1 MRFHIAA
8 LSCLVLAGTALPVV
22 AHAQFET
29 PSQQELQMTTDPKAP
44 GASAVILDREETT
57 DDPHHFKTIYAR
69 IKILSENGLS
79 AATVHIPYT
88 RNYVFHASGD
98 NSSRMGSGD
107 ANHWDAP
114 NVNHSGEDQPND
126 VDSYNVKT
134 DISAIEGRTIH
145 PDGTIVPLTGSP
157 ADLLKVKRGRNQ
169 VNEVTFTLP
178 SVEVGSI
185 IEYRYQVRYDRFES
199 AADWEIQKPWFTHHA
214 HFMFTPDER
223 FSPARLKAGS
233 AGITNSGL
241 LDANGDILTDIRDGE
256 ILPPGATVK
265 NEASGVYTL
274 DVNDIPPF
282 ADEPFSP
289 PEQGRAY
296 RVQFAYVANPD
307 LKDYWQKQMSFW
319 NKKLNQYIEPTQALK
334 SAVQEAIAG
343 ATTDLDKAKKLYEFT
358 SRMENIDG
366 TPNGDPGIGSE
377 WIPAGHVDQVLLDKK
392 GTSNQIAYLYLGMA
406 RIAGLNAHPE
416 RIASRSVRFFSP
428 KFRDP
433 GQLDTVVI
441 ALNLDGKDITVDPGT
456 KMAPFQTLHWAH
468 AAAPGLALN
477 NGKVDSIITPE
488 QKVTD
493 NLVLHVGSLA
503 ITPQGGVS
511 GTVKVAFLGQQAIR
525 LRQMALG
532 NADATKGE
540 MERMIAQQVPSGV
553 EARIDRVAYM
563 DDPTRQFVAVVN
575 ISGTLGSPAGGRILL
590 PRNFFSTREG
600 NPYPEDDARTNP
612 VDVQYPAEEQDQIT
626 YVLPAGF
633 TIEGKPED
641 AVMKWESNAAY
652 ELKAKLAPNSFTSTR
667 ILARGFTLLE
677 PKDYSGLRDF
687 YQKVV
692 TADQQQIV
700 LAPAAQAAN

>member
-1 MRFHIAA
+1 
-8 LSCLVLAGTALPVV
+8 
-22 AHAQFET
+22 
-29 PSQQELQMTTDPKAP
+29 
-44 GASAVILDREETT
+44 
-57 DDPHHFKTIYAR
+57 
-69 IKILSENGLS
+69 
-79 AATVHIPYT
+79 
-88 RNYVFHASGD
+88 
-98 NSSRMGSGD
+98 
-107 ANHWDAP
+107 
-114 NVNHSGEDQPND
+114 
-126 VDSYNVKT
+126 
-134 DISAIEGRTIH
+134 
-145 PDGTIVPLTGSP
+145 
-157 ADLLKVKRGRNQ
+157 
-169 VNEVTFTLP
+169 
-178 SVEVGSI
+178 
-185 IEYRYQVRYDRFES
+185 
-199 AADWEIQKPWFTHHA
+199 
-214 HFMFTPDER
+214 
-223 FSPARLKAGS
+223 
-233 AGITNSGL
+233 
-241 LDANGDILTDIRDGE
+241 
-256 ILPPGATVK
+256 
-265 NEASGVYTL
+265 
-274 DVNDIPPF
+274 
-282 ADEPFSP
+282 
-289 PEQGRAY
+289 
-296 RVQFAYVANPD
+296 
-307 LKDYWQKQMSFW
+307 
-319 NKKLNQYIEPTQALK
+319 
-334 SAVQEAIAG
+334 
-343 ATTDLDKAKKLYEFT
+343 
-358 SRMENIDG
+358 
-366 TPNGDPGIGSE
+366 
-377 WIPAGHVDQVLLDKK
+377 
-392 GTSNQIAYLYLGMA
+392 MA

>member
-8 LSCLVLAGTALPVV
+8 LSCLVMAGTALPVV
-22 AHAQFET
+22 AHAQFGT
-29 PSQQELQMTTDPKAP
+29 PSKEELQMTTDPKVPDA
-44 GASAVILDREETT
+44 GAVILDREETT
-57 DDPHHFKTIYAR
+57 DDPHHFATIYAR
-69 IKILSENGLS
+69 IKILSDKGLS

-88 RNYVFHASGD
+88 RNYVYHASGD
-98 NSSRMGSGD
+98 NSSRMGSGF

-145 PDGTIVPLTGSP
+145 PDGTVVPLTGSP

-169 VNEVTFTLP
+169 INEVTFTLP

-185 IEYRYQVRYDRFES
+185 IEYRYQVRYDRYES
-199 AADWEIQKPWFTHHA
+199 APDWEIQKPYFTHHA
-214 HFMFTPDER
+214 HFAFTPDER

-233 AGITNSGL
+233 AGVTNSGL
-241 LDANGDILTDIRDGE
+241 FDPNGETLTDVRAGK
-256 ILPPGATVK
+256 ILPPGTEVK
-265 NEASGVYTL
+265 DEASGVYTL
-274 DVNDIPPF
+274 DVNDVPALP
-282 ADEPFSP
+282 DEPFSP

-307 LKDYWQKQMSFW
+307 LKDYWQKEMSFW
-319 NKKLNQYIEPTQALK
+319 NKKLNQYIEPTKELK
-334 SAVQEAIAG
+334 SAVEEALAG

-358 SRMENIDG
+358 SKMENIDG
-366 TPNGDPGIGSE
+366 TANGDPGLGSG
-377 WIPAGHVDQVLLDKK
+377 WIPSGHVDQVILDKK
-392 GTSNQIAYLYLGMA
+392 GTSNQIAYLYLAMA

-416 RIASRSVRFFSP
+416 RIASRSVRFFSLQ
-428 KFRDP
+428 FRDP

-441 ALNLDGKDITVDPGT
+441 ALNIDGKDITVDPGT

-477 NGKVDSIITPE
+477 NGKVDTIITPE

-493 NLVLHVGSLA
+493 NLVLHVGSVA

-511 GTVKVAFLGQQAIR
+511 GTVKVAYTGQQAIR

-540 MERMIAQQVPSGV
+540 IERMIAQQVPSGV
-553 EARIDRVAYM
+553 EARVDHLAYM
-563 DDPTRQFVAVVN
+563 DDPTRQLVAVVN
-575 ISGTLGSPAGGRILL
+575 LSGTLGSSAGGRIVL
-590 PRNFFSTREG
+590 PRNFFSTREN
-600 NPYPEDDARTNP
+600 NPYPADDARTNP
-612 VDVQYPAEEQDQIT
+612 VDVHYPAEEQDQIT

-633 TIEGKPED
+633 TVEGKPED
-641 AVMKWESNAAY
+641 AVLKWESNAAY
-652 ELKAKLAPNSFTSTR
+652 EQKAKVAPNSFTSTR
-667 ILARGFTLLE
+667 VLARGFTLLE
-677 PKDYSGLRDF
+677 AKDYSGLRDF

-692 TADQQQIV
+692 TADQQQVV

>member
-8 LSCLVLAGTALPVV
+8 LSCLALAGTALPVV

-29 PSQQELQMTTDPKAP
+29 PSKQELQMTTDPKAP
-44 GASAVILDREETT
+44 GAAAVILDREQTT
-57 DDPHHFKTIYAR
+57 DDPHHFTTVYAR
-69 IKILSENGLS
+69 IKILSEKGLS
-79 AATVHIPYT
+79 AATVHIPYVRT
-88 RNYVFHASGD
+88 FVYHSSSD
-98 NSSRMGSGD
+98 NSSRMGSGF

-126 VDSYNVKT
+126 VDSFKVKT

-145 PDGTIVPLTGSP
+145 PDGTIVPLTGTP
-157 ADLLKVKRGRNQ
+157 ADLLKVKRGGNQ
-169 VNEVTFTLP
+169 INELTFTLP

-185 IEYRYQVRYDRFES
+185 IEYRYQVRYDGYDS
-199 AADWEIQKPWFTHHA
+199 NVDWQIQEPLFTHHA
-214 HFMFTPDER
+214 RFTFTPDER
-223 FSPARLKAGS
+223 FSPARNRAGS
-233 AGITNSGL
+233 AGISDSPI
-241 LDANGDILTDIRDGE
+241 LDSDGQVLTDIEAGK

-265 NEASGVYTL
+265 TEASGVYTL
-274 DVNDIPPF
+274 DVNDIPALP
-282 ADEPFSP
+282 DEPFSP

-319 NKKLNQYIEPTQALK
+319 NKKLNQYIEPTKELK
-334 SAVQEAIAG
+334 SAVEEALAG

-358 SRMENIDG
+358 SRMENTDG

-377 WIPAGHVDQVLLDKK
+377 WIPSGHVDQVILDKK
-392 GTSNQIAYLYLGMA
+392 GTSNQIAYLYLAMA
-406 RIAGLNAHPE
+406 RVAGLNAHPE
-416 RIASRSVRFFSP
+416 RIASRSVRFFSLQ
-428 KFRDP
+428 FRDTA
-433 GQLDTVVI
+433 QLDTVVI
-441 ALNLDGKDITVDPGT
+441 VLNVGGKDITVDPGT

-477 NGKVDSIITPE
+477 NGKVDTIITPE

-493 NLVLHVGSLA
+493 NLVLHVGSIA

-511 GTVKVAFLGQQAIR
+511 GTVKVAFVGQQAIR

-540 MERMIAQQVPSGV
+540 IERMIAQQVPSGV
-553 EARIDRVAYM
+553 EARVDRVAFM
-563 DDPTRQFVAVVN
+563 DDPTRQLVAVVN
-575 ISGTLGSPAGGRILL
+575 LSGTLGSPAGGRIVL
-590 PRNFFSTREG
+590 PRNFFSTRES
-600 NPYPEDDARTNP
+600 NPYPEDDARTSP
-612 VDVQYPAEEQDQIT
+612 VDVHYPAEEQDQIT

-633 TIEGKPED
+633 TVEGKPED
-641 AVMKWESNAAY
+641 AVLKWESNAAY
-652 ELKAKLAPNSFTSTR
+652 EQKAKMAPNSFTSTR
-667 ILARGFTLLE
+667 VLARGFTLLE

-692 TADQQQIV
+692 TADQQQVV